1 MKKLHLMDQPA
12 DLCHSFFILFLWR
25 NIWIIKKHSNRKKPG
40 KIFQD
45 ITAAGCA
52 ARMKEKEISIPT
64 DLAGSI
70 LFFLLG
76 AVLFFMLPSQVPI
89 SENDVINGRVF
100 PKLLFSLMMI
110 CSAVLIIQNI
120 IKISKKQPVQ
130 VSTFNLLTEVKAL
143 MILTILFI
151 TYFICRITDLFV
163 LGAIFCSIAFLVYF
177 RCKKRSYYAITI
189 GMAVLIW
196 AAFRFGLNVKF

>member
-1 MKKLHLMDQPA
+1 MMPDILRHVPRKGENLMFNEKKLDELA
-12 DLCHSFFILFLWR
+12 
-25 NIWIIKKHSNRKKPG
+25 
-40 KIFQD
+40 
-45 ITAAGCA
+45 T
-52 ARMKEKEISIPT
+52 RMKEKEISIPT

-120 IKISKKQPVQ
+120 IKISKK
-130 VSTFNLLTEVKAL
+130 
-143 MILTILFI
+143 
-151 TYFICRITDLFV
+151 
-163 LGAIFCSIAFLVYF
+163 
-177 RCKKRSYYAITI
+177 
-189 GMAVLIW
+189 
-196 AAFRFGLNVKF
+196 AAGPGQHL

>member
-1 MKKLHLMDQPA
+1 MMPDILRHVPRKGENLMFNEKKLDELA
-12 DLCHSFFILFLWR
+12 
-25 NIWIIKKHSNRKKPG
+25 
-40 KIFQD
+40 
-45 ITAAGCA
+45 T
-52 ARMKEKEISIPT
+52 RMKEKEISIPT

-151 TYFICRITDLFV
+151 TYFICREQFSAPLRSLSISAAKNGPTMRSPSEWP
-163 LGAIFCSIAFLVYF
+163 CSSGRHSV
-177 RCKKRSYYAITI
+177 S
-189 GMAVLIW
+189 V
-196 AAFRFGLNVKF
+196 

>member
-1 MKKLHLMDQPA
+1 
-12 DLCHSFFILFLWR
+12 
-25 NIWIIKKHSNRKKPG
+25 
-40 KIFQD
+40 
-45 ITAAGCA
+45 
-52 ARMKEKEISIPT
+52 
-64 DLAGSI
+64 
-70 LFFLLG
+70 
-76 AVLFFMLPSQVPI
+76 
-89 SENDVINGRVF
+89 
-100 PKLLFSLMMI
+100 MMI

-177 RCKKRSYYAITI
+177 RCKNGPTMRSPSEWPCSS
-189 GMAVLIW
+189 GRHSVS
-196 AAFRFGLNVKF
+196 V

>member
-1 MKKLHLMDQPA
+1 MMPDILRHVPRKGENLMFNEKKLDELA
-12 DLCHSFFILFLWR
+12 
-25 NIWIIKKHSNRKKPG
+25 
-40 KIFQD
+40 
-45 ITAAGCA
+45 T
-52 ARMKEKEISIPT
+52 RMKEKEISIPT

-110 CSAVLIIQNI
+110 CSAV

>member
-1 MKKLHLMDQPA
+1 MFNEKKLDELA
-12 DLCHSFFILFLWR
+12 
-25 NIWIIKKHSNRKKPG
+25 
-40 KIFQD
+40 
-45 ITAAGCA
+45 T
-52 ARMKEKEISIPT
+52 RMKEKEISIPT

-76 AVLFFMLPSQVPI
+76 AVLFFMLPSQVP
-89 SENDVINGRVF
+89 
-100 PKLLFSLMMI
+100 
-110 CSAVLIIQNI
+110 
-120 IKISKKQPVQ
+120 ISKKQPVQ

>member
-1 MKKLHLMDQPA
+1 MIPDILRHVPRKGENLM
-12 DLCHSFFILFLWR
+12 F
-25 NIWIIKKHSNRKKPG
+25 NE
-40 KIFQD
+40 
-45 ITAAGCA
+45 
-52 ARMKEKEISIPT
+52 KEKEISIPP

-151 TYFICRITDLFV
+151 TY
-163 LGAIFCSIAFLVYF
+163 
-177 RCKKRSYYAITI
+177 YAITI

>member
-1 MKKLHLMDQPA
+1 MFNEKKLDELA
-12 DLCHSFFILFLWR
+12 
-25 NIWIIKKHSNRKKPG
+25 
-40 KIFQD
+40 
-45 ITAAGCA
+45 T
-52 ARMKEKEISIPT
+52 RMKEKEISIPT

-100 PKLLFSLMMI
+100 PKLLF
-110 CSAVLIIQNI
+110 
-120 IKISKKQPVQ
+120 SKKQPVQ

-177 RCKKRSYYAITI
+177 RCKRRSYYAITI

>member
-1 MKKLHLMDQPA
+1 MMPDILRHVPRKGENLMFNEKKLDELA
-12 DLCHSFFILFLWR
+12 
-25 NIWIIKKHSNRKKPG
+25 
-40 KIFQD
+40 
-45 ITAAGCA
+45 T
-52 ARMKEKEISIPT
+52 RMKEKEISIPT

-110 CSAVLIIQNI
+110 CSAV
-120 IKISKKQPVQ
+120 
-130 VSTFNLLTEVKAL
+130 L

>member
-1 MKKLHLMDQPA
+1 
-12 DLCHSFFILFLWR
+12 
-25 NIWIIKKHSNRKKPG
+25 
-40 KIFQD
+40 
-45 ITAAGCA
+45 
-52 ARMKEKEISIPT
+52 
-64 DLAGSI
+64 
-70 LFFLLG
+70 
-76 AVLFFMLPSQVPI
+76 
-89 SENDVINGRVF
+89 
-100 PKLLFSLMMI
+100 MMI

>member
-1 MKKLHLMDQPA
+1 MIPDILRHVPRKGENLMFNEKKLDELA
-12 DLCHSFFILFLWR
+12 
-25 NIWIIKKHSNRKKPG
+25 
-40 KIFQD
+40 
-45 ITAAGCA
+45 T
-52 ARMKEKEISIPT
+52 RMKEKEISIPT

-143 MILTILFI
+143 MILTILLSLI
-151 TYFICRITDLFV
+151 SSAGSRICLFWEQFSAP
-163 LGAIFCSIAFLVYF
+163 LRSLSISAAKNGPTMRSPSEWPCSSGRHSV
-177 RCKKRSYYAITI
+177 S
-189 GMAVLIW
+189 V
-196 AAFRFGLNVKF
+196 

>member
-1 MKKLHLMDQPA
+1 MERCQFPLSRTHDYIQ
-12 DLCHSFFILFLWR
+12 
-25 NIWIIKKHSNRKKPG
+25 KPHVYG
-40 KIFQD
+40 
-45 ITAAGCA
+45 GC
-52 ARMKEKEISIPT
+52 P
-64 DLAGSI
+64 
-70 LFFLLG
+70 
-76 AVLFFMLPSQVPI
+76 
-89 SENDVINGRVF
+89 
-100 PKLLFSLMMI
+100 
-110 CSAVLIIQNI
+110 VLIIQNI

>member
-1 MKKLHLMDQPA
+1 MIPDILRHVPRKGENLMFNEKKLDELA
-12 DLCHSFFILFLWR
+12 
-25 NIWIIKKHSNRKKPG
+25 
-40 KIFQD
+40 
-45 ITAAGCA
+45 T
-52 ARMKEKEISIPT
+52 RMKEKEISIPT

-151 TYFICRITDLFV
+151 TYFICRKPCYPTVNKIRVDFYSSMLLF
-163 LGAIFCSIAFLVYF
+163 A
-177 RCKKRSYYAITI
+177 TQ
-189 GMAVLIW
+189 
-196 AAFRFGLNVKF
+196 

>member
-1 MKKLHLMDQPA
+1 MFNEENLDKL
-12 DLCHSFFILFLWR
+12 
-25 NIWIIKKHSNRKKPG
+25 
-40 KIFQD
+40 
-45 ITAAGCA
+45 AAN
-52 ARMKEKEISIPT
+52 MKETEVSIPT

-70 LFFLLG
+70 LFFIIG
-76 AVLFFMLPSQVPI
+76 AALFFMLPSQVPV

-100 PKLLFSLMMI
+100 PKLLFSLMII
-110 CSAVLIIQNI
+110 CSAILIIQNI

-130 VSTFNLLTEVKAL
+130 ISTFNLLTEVKAL
-143 MILTILFI
+143 LILVILFI

-163 LGAIFCSIAFLVYF
+163 LGAVFCSIAFLVYF
-177 RCKKRSYYAITI
+177 RCKRRSYYVITL

>member
-1 MKKLHLMDQPA
+1 MMPDILRHVPRKGENLMFNEKKLDELA
-12 DLCHSFFILFLWR
+12 
-25 NIWIIKKHSNRKKPG
+25 
-40 KIFQD
+40 
-45 ITAAGCA
+45 T
-52 ARMKEKEISIPT
+52 RMKEKEISIPT

-120 IKISKKQPVQ
+120 IKISKKQPDHECLHLSQ
-130 VSTFNLLTEVKAL
+130 KIKGADLDR
-143 MILTILFI
+143 LF
-151 TYFICRITDLFV
+151 F
-163 LGAIFCSIAFLVYF
+163 
-177 RCKKRSYYAITI
+177 
-189 GMAVLIW
+189 
-196 AAFRFGLNVKF
+196 

>member
-1 MKKLHLMDQPA
+1 MFNEKKLDELA
-12 DLCHSFFILFLWR
+12 
-25 NIWIIKKHSNRKKPG
+25 
-40 KIFQD
+40 
-45 ITAAGCA
+45 T
-52 ARMKEKEISIPT
+52 RMKEKEISIPT

-177 RCKKRSYYAITI
+177 RCKKTVLLCDHHRNGRAHLGGIPFRSERKILERRNRI
-189 GMAVLIW
+189 CSNISSL
-196 AAFRFGLNVKF
+196 L

>member
-1 MKKLHLMDQPA
+1 MLPDILRHVPRKGENLMFNEKKLDEL
-12 DLCHSFFILFLWR
+12 
-25 NIWIIKKHSNRKKPG
+25 
-40 KIFQD
+40 
-45 ITAAGCA
+45 A

-70 LFFLLG
+70 L
-76 AVLFFMLPSQVPI
+76 LPSQVPI
-89 SENDVINGRVF
+89 SENDVVNGRVF

-110 CSAVLIIQNI
+110 CSAILIIQNV

-143 MILTILFI
+143 MILAILFI

-163 LGAIFCSIAFLVYF
+163 LGAVFCSIAFLVYF

>member
-1 MKKLHLMDQPA
+1 MIPDILRHVPRKGENLMFNEKKLDELA
-12 DLCHSFFILFLWR
+12 
-25 NIWIIKKHSNRKKPG
+25 
-40 KIFQD
+40 
-45 ITAAGCA
+45 T
-52 ARMKEKEISIPT
+52 RMKEKEISIPT

-151 TYFICRITDLFV
+151 TYFICRITEERRLVIERDKRL
-163 LGAIFCSIAFLVYF
+163 ASI
-177 RCKKRSYYAITI
+177 
-189 GMAVLIW
+189 MAKTRI
-196 AAFRFGLNVKF
+196 AR

>member
-1 MKKLHLMDQPA
+1 MGEYLLISDAAKAASRFYSMIPDILRHVPRKGENLMFNEKKLDELA
-12 DLCHSFFILFLWR
+12 
-25 NIWIIKKHSNRKKPG
+25 
-40 KIFQD
+40 
-45 ITAAGCA
+45 T
-52 ARMKEKEISIPT
+52 RMKEKEISIPT

>member
-1 MKKLHLMDQPA
+1 MMPDILRHVPRKGENLMFNEKKLDELA
-12 DLCHSFFILFLWR
+12 
-25 NIWIIKKHSNRKKPG
+25 
-40 KIFQD
+40 
-45 ITAAGCA
+45 T
-52 ARMKEKEISIPT
+52 RMKEKEISIPT

-196 AAFRFGLNVKF
+196 AAFRLGLNVNIYKGGTEYAPIYHPCYENAVYR

>member
-1 MKKLHLMDQPA
+1 MEETKLSLLEVNNVRKTYTSRLGENTVEALKGVNFSVESGEYIAIMGESGSGKTT
-12 DLCHSFFILFLWR
+12 LLNIL
-25 NIWIIKKHSNRKKPG
+25 
-40 KIFQD
+40 
-45 ITAAGCA
+45 AALDRPTSGEV
-52 ARMKEKEISIPT
+52 RLNGINLVSMKEKEISIPT

-163 LGAIFCSIAFLVYF
+163 LGAIFCSIAFLVYL
-177 RCKKRSYYAITI
+177 K
-189 GMAVLIW
+189 
-196 AAFRFGLNVKF
+196 

>member
-1 MKKLHLMDQPA
+1 MIPDILRHVPRKGENLMFNEKKLDELA
-12 DLCHSFFILFLWR
+12 
-25 NIWIIKKHSNRKKPG
+25 
-40 KIFQD
+40 
-45 ITAAGCA
+45 T
-52 ARMKEKEISIPT
+52 RMKEKEISIPT

-76 AVLFFMLPSQVPI
+76 TVLFFMLPSQVPI

-177 RCKKRSYYAITI
+177 RCKKRSYYAITMNGRAHLGGI
-189 GMAVLIW
+189 P
-196 AAFRFGLNVKF
+196 FRSERKILEKEEQNMLQYIILL

>member
-1 MKKLHLMDQPA
+1 MFSYGTTP
-12 DLCHSFFILFLWR
+12 
-25 NIWIIKKHSNRKKPG
+25 
-40 KIFQD
+40 
-45 ITAAGCA
+45 
-52 ARMKEKEISIPT
+52 
-64 DLAGSI
+64 
-70 LFFLLG
+70 
-76 AVLFFMLPSQVPI
+76 
-89 SENDVINGRVF
+89 F

>member
-1 MKKLHLMDQPA
+1 
-12 DLCHSFFILFLWR
+12 
-25 NIWIIKKHSNRKKPG
+25 
-40 KIFQD
+40 
-45 ITAAGCA
+45 
-52 ARMKEKEISIPT
+52 
-64 DLAGSI
+64 
-70 LFFLLG
+70 
-76 AVLFFMLPSQVPI
+76 
-89 SENDVINGRVF
+89 
-100 PKLLFSLMMI
+100 MMI

-177 RCKKRSYYAITI
+177 WTAPQPVAAVRLLLFVYSVRS
-189 GMAVLIW
+189 
-196 AAFRFGLNVKF
+196 

>member
-1 MKKLHLMDQPA
+1 MIPDILRHVPRKGENLMFNEKKLDELA
-12 DLCHSFFILFLWR
+12 
-25 NIWIIKKHSNRKKPG
+25 
-40 KIFQD
+40 
-45 ITAAGCA
+45 T
-52 ARMKEKEISIPT
+52 RMKEKEISIPT

-76 AVLFFMLPSQVPI
+76 TVLFFMLPSQVPI

-151 TYFICRITDLFV
+151 TYFICRITEERRLVIERDKRL
-163 LGAIFCSIAFLVYF
+163 ANIMAKTRIA
-177 RCKKRSYYAITI
+177 R
-189 GMAVLIW
+189 
-196 AAFRFGLNVKF
+196 

>member
-1 MKKLHLMDQPA
+1 MIPDILRHVPRKGENLMFNEKKLDELA
-12 DLCHSFFILFLWR
+12 
-25 NIWIIKKHSNRKKPG
+25 
-40 KIFQD
+40 
-45 ITAAGCA
+45 T
-52 ARMKEKEISIPT
+52 RMKEKEISIPT

-130 VSTFNLLTEVKAL
+130 VSTFHLPDHGSVCSGSNFLLHCVPCLFPLQKTVLLCDHHRNGRAHLGGIPFRSERK
-143 MILTILFI
+143 ILERRNR
-151 TYFICRITDLFV
+151 ICSNISSL
-163 LGAIFCSIAFLVYF
+163 L
-177 RCKKRSYYAITI
+177 
-189 GMAVLIW
+189 
-196 AAFRFGLNVKF
+196 

>member
-1 MKKLHLMDQPA
+1 MMPDILRHVPRKGENLMFNEKKLDELA
-12 DLCHSFFILFLWR
+12 
-25 NIWIIKKHSNRKKPG
+25 
-40 KIFQD
+40 
-45 ITAAGCA
+45 T
-52 ARMKEKEISIPT
+52 RMKEKEISIPT

-163 LGAIFCSIAFLVYF
+163 LGAIFCVPCLFPLQKTVLLCDHHRNGRAHLGGIPF
-177 RCKKRSYYAITI
+177 RSERKILERRNRICSNISS
-189 GMAVLIW
+189 L
-196 AAFRFGLNVKF
+196 L

>member
-1 MKKLHLMDQPA
+1 MMPDILRHVPRKGENLMFNETKLDELA
-12 DLCHSFFILFLWR
+12 
-25 NIWIIKKHSNRKKPG
+25 
-40 KIFQD
+40 
-45 ITAAGCA
+45 T
-52 ARMKEKEISIPT
+52 RMKDKEISIPT

>member
-1 MKKLHLMDQPA
+1 MIPDILRHVPRKGENLMFNEKKLDELA
-12 DLCHSFFILFLWR
+12 
-25 NIWIIKKHSNRKKPG
+25 
-40 KIFQD
+40 
-45 ITAAGCA
+45 T
-52 ARMKEKEISIPT
+52 RMKEKEISIPT
-64 DLAGSI
+64 DI
-70 LFFLLG
+70 MFFLLG

-163 LGAIFCSIAFLVYF
+163 LGALFCSIAFLVYF

>member
-1 MKKLHLMDQPA
+1 MFNEENLDKL
-12 DLCHSFFILFLWR
+12 
-25 NIWIIKKHSNRKKPG
+25 
-40 KIFQD
+40 
-45 ITAAGCA
+45 AAN
-52 ARMKEKEISIPT
+52 MKETEVSIPT

-70 LFFLLG
+70 LFFIIG
-76 AVLFFMLPSQVPI
+76 AALFFMLPSQVSV

-100 PKLLFSLMMI
+100 PKLLFSLMII
-110 CSAVLIIQNI
+110 CSAILIIQNI

-130 VSTFNLLTEVKAL
+130 ISTFNLLTEVKAL
-143 MILTILFI
+143 LILVILFI

-163 LGAIFCSIAFLVYF
+163 LGAVFCSIAFLVYF
-177 RCKKRSYYAITI
+177 RCKRRSYYVITL

>member
-1 MKKLHLMDQPA
+1 MFNEKKLDELA
-12 DLCHSFFILFLWR
+12 
-25 NIWIIKKHSNRKKPG
+25 
-40 KIFQD
+40 
-45 ITAAGCA
+45 T
-52 ARMKEKEISIPT
+52 RMKEKEISIPT

-143 MILTILFI
+143 MILTILFYHLFHLPDHGSVCSGSNFLLHCVPCLFPLQKTVLLCDQHRNGRAHLGGI
-151 TYFICRITDLFV
+151 PFRSERKILERRNRICSNISSL
-163 LGAIFCSIAFLVYF
+163 L
-177 RCKKRSYYAITI
+177 
-189 GMAVLIW
+189 
-196 AAFRFGLNVKF
+196 

>member
-1 MKKLHLMDQPA
+1 MIPDILRHVPRKGENLMFNEKKLDELA
-12 DLCHSFFILFLWR
+12 
-25 NIWIIKKHSNRKKPG
+25 
-40 KIFQD
+40 
-45 ITAAGCA
+45 T
-52 ARMKEKEISIPT
+52 RMKEKEISIPT

-76 AVLFFMLPSQVPI
+76 TVLFFMLPSQVPI

-130 VSTFNLLTEVKAL
+130 V
-143 MILTILFI
+143 
-151 TYFICRITDLFV
+151 
-163 LGAIFCSIAFLVYF
+163 LGKSSSLPSSSSNNISFFHI
-177 RCKKRSYYAITI
+177 
-189 GMAVLIW
+189 
-196 AAFRFGLNVKF
+196 